1 MRMKENV
8 RMTEQI
14 NFIPLRNEYTF
25 EKKKE
30 E

>member
-8 RMTEQI
+8 WMTEQI

-25 EKKKE
+25 KKGGMT
-30 E
+30 

>member
-8 RMTEQI
+8 WMTEQI

-25 EKKKE
+25 EKKE